1 MTAMGTN
8 LFSRPG
14 CSPRRCDGL
23 DWANFFALTRV
34 PHHSMSRL
42 DLHLHTTHSD
52 GSLPPAAVL
61 ALAHK
66 AGVTA
71 LAITDHDITTGIPEA
86 LQAGASLGIE
96 VIPGVE
102 ISSRFGESELHILGY
117 FLDWQDQALHARLAE
132 LRASR
137 HDRNPQIIERL
148 RTLGHDITYD
158 EVRELA
164 GTESVGRPHIAR
176 VLMNKGYVKTA
187 KEAFDRFLAQD
198 KPAYVPR
205 QLPDPAEAMA
215 WIRAAKGVPVLA
227 HPLWAKQDTEGL
239 FTLCKRLKAE
249 GLGGM
254 EVHYSTHNPKQ
265 TAGLLDIAKRLDLL
279 VTGGSDFHGLT
290 KPDIEVGIGRGSLTV
305 PTKLLEPLKRAAS
318 V

>member
-1 MTAMGTN
+1 
-8 LFSRPG
+8 
-14 CSPRRCDGL
+14 
-23 DWANFFALTRV
+23 
-34 PHHSMSRL
+34 MSRL

-52 GSLPPAAVL
+52 GSLPPAEVL

-86 LQAGASLGIE
+86 LLAGVNLGIE

-117 FLDWQDQALHARLAE
+117 FLDWQDQALNTRLAG

-137 HDRNPQIIERL
+137 HRRNPQIIERL
-148 RTLGHDITYD
+148 RALGHDVTYD

-176 VLMNKGYVKTA
+176 VLMNKGYVKSA
-187 KEAFDRFLAQD
+187 KEAFDRFLAQG
-198 KPAYVPR
+198 KSAYISR
-205 QLPDPAEAMA
+205 ELPEPAEAMA

-227 HPLWAKQDTEGL
+227 HPLWAKQQDEEL
-239 FTLCKRLKAE
+239 SALCGRLKTE

-265 TAGLLDIAKRLDLL
+265 TAELLDIAKRLDLL

-290 KPDIEVGIGRGSLTV
+290 KPDIEVGVGRGGLTV
-305 PTKLLEPLKRAAS
+305 PVKLLDPLRKAAS
-318 V
+318 A